1 MIKRIWNPPQPGIK
15 LGRNIRKGDELPDEL
30 KDFKHP
36 FIREVSF
43 PEPVVETPPAPKAK
57 K

>member
-15 LGRNIRKGDELPDEL
+15 LGRDIRKGDELPDEL
-30 KDFKHP
+30 KDFNHP
-36 FIREVSF
+36 FIREVKIS
-43 PEPVVETPPAPKAK
+43 EPATAAPAPKAK